1 MFAVADNSTDGDK
14 DTETAGGALLSP
26 TQREWVEGGAP
37 DPRGSSK
44 HRNYRK
50 RIIERVCRTF
60 LDVPLLDNLPEEDLK
75 KIFRD
80 PSSEVSDGM
89 FSTLV
94 FIFRPY
100 VHDIVRN
107 PSESELTGSKA
118 RTAARATSETFEDFF
133 GFVLGVAI
141 ERAIETEAPELVDQ
155 KWRQTEVSVDIDVS
169 TTENE
174 RLNVIDAE
182 HRLQSGRM
190 GFQELR
196 EHFADGRLT
205 MQEIQQLTRGEEIR
219 GTPSDS
225 QREEIMSDP
234 LPMLKGDLPDGY
246 MKIRITSPRVG
257 TTKLHN
263 EQHMPP
269 GYNVRFSDDRTAV
282 VLEEVGT
289 RLIEAHDHIA
299 AVDDEYDSDSDT
311 DDEES

>member
-1 MFAVADNSTDGDK
+1 MADNSADDDK

-26 TQREWVEGGAP
+26 KQREWVEGGAP

-60 LDVPLLDNLPEEDLK
+60 LDAPLLDNLPEEDLK
-75 KIFRD
+75 KIFRN

-89 FSTLV
+89 FSMLV

-155 KWRQTEVSVDIDVS
+155 KWRQTEVSVDVDVS
-169 TTENE
+169 TTETE

-190 GFQELR
+190 DFQELR
-196 EHFADGRLT
+196 EHFADGKLT
-205 MQEIQQLTRGEEIR
+205 MQEVQQLTRGEEIR
-219 GTPSDS
+219 GTPRDS
-225 QREEIMSDP
+225 QREEILDEP
-234 LPMLKGDLPDGY
+234 LPMLDGDLPDEY
-246 MKIRITSPRVG
+246 MRIALTNPHVT
-257 TTKLHN
+257 TTKLHD

-269 GYNVRFSDDRTAV
+269 GYNVRFSDDRTAI
-282 VLEEVGT
+282 VLREVGT
-289 RLIEAHDHIA
+289 NLIEAHEHIE
-299 AVDDEYDSDSDT
+299 AVGGTHT
-311 DDEES
+311 DPSGE